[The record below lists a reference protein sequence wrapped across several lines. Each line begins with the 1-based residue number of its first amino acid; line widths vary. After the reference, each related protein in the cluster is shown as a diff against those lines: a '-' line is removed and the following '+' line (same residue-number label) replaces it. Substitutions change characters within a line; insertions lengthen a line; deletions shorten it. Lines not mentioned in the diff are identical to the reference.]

1 MSEYFY
7 VKGRDGKLVWR
18 LIPENEFDIGDRI
31 IELDPGKMIPN
42 ERHINSYGFGA
53 KVLSDF
59 LYNFWHEME
68 RIYSEWGNFGKFGDI
83 IFIRRDTDQSDTFSP
98 DNDYD
103 IIFIGWLE
111 YKKPTLASD
120 ILPFF
125 RCDEGEVYYVGILKK
140 DKKTGKLHKALI
152 GGIRDM
158 EKYYY
163 ESAME
168 AGIRELQEE
177 TGLKIDPF
185 NEVSAELVKDPN
197 TTEVLI
203 YTELPKLRSKMS
215 VFVMKKVGSYWTDKS
230 EIHKATE
237 TKRVNMTTAFS
248 FLVDLNQKIS
258 PEELKTF
265 FTAGDD
271 ADGIFIWNIK
281 NATPDFLKPNHRR
294 IYEKAV
300 EKLKI

>member
-7 VKGRDGKLVWR
+7 IEGRDGKLVR
-18 LIPENEFDIGDRI
+18 NLIPENKFDIEGRI
-31 IELDPGKMIPN
+31 IELDPKKMIPN
-42 ERHINSYGFGA
+42 ERHVNSYGFGA
-53 KVLSDF
+53 EVLSDF
-59 LYNFWHEME
+59 LGNFWNELE
-68 RIYSEWGNFGKFGDI
+68 RIYSEWRNFGKFGDV

-98 DNDYD
+98 DHDYD
-103 IIFIGWLE
+103 IIFIGWLA

-120 ILPFF
+120 ILPFI
-125 RCDEGEVYYVGILKK
+125 RSAEGNIYYVGILKK
-140 DKKTGKLHKALI
+140 DKAGKLHKALI

-168 AGIRELQEE
+168 TAIRELKEE
-177 TGLKIDPF
+177 IGLKIYPF
-185 NEVSAELVKDPN
+185 NEVSEDLVKNPN
-197 TTEVLI
+197 TTEVLV
-203 YTELPKLRSKMS
+203 YTEFPKLRSRIS

-237 TKRVNMTTAFS
+237 TKRVNKTTAFS
-248 FLVDLNQKIS
+248 FLVNLSQKIS
-258 PEELKTF
+258 PKKLKNF

-281 NATPDFLKPNHRR
+281 NATPDFLKPNHRK
-294 IYEKAV
+294 IYKEAV
-300 EKLKI
+300 EKLKL